1 MANEI
6 TLNGGSQLQPEE
18 QTLLTKSLLQVREE
32 LHTNTY
38 ILEAI
43 RVLPVKGYRSAIGS
57 YWNAVIDDLR
67 RKIEHRSLDLFN
79 KEMKPKQEV
88 KTYEDFQKHV
98 TDFDLIEGAYK
109 TGVIAWEAHK
119 MLHQARE
126 TRHVFDGHP
135 TSTEPSIL
143 KVLDMINDCNK
154 YVLSEEYPVPI
165 VDIDTYLQTMDSGT
179 FHQNKT
185 AVEQALGDLPQIYRK
200 ELSNRLY
207 SAYQHQSTT
216 TVMRGNTEFILPI
229 LWSVLSKEDRKQI
242 GQRLD
247 KDFVD
252 GDRDKCEHGV
262 DFMLKV
268 NGLRYVSNS
277 TRNGLFEP
285 AIEKLEQSLDKFE
298 EEKSSM
304 LHLRKLGGS
313 VPPHL
318 LPRLVQ
324 AMTLTYVGHK
334 GYSPHYNRSSFFS
347 DGAAPVITEMFE
359 QFDDASVKA
368 FIEAVKNSS
377 VLRRRIE
384 GPGQMRR
391 LRNLGQI
398 LLDKQSLD
406 KDDTDFLA
414 LLVDAEKGGEL
425 YALFHRL
432 KKAAEQEAKKAQ

>member
-1 MANEI
+1 MASEL
-6 TLNGGSQLQPEE
+6 TLSGGTQLQPEE
-18 QTLLTKSLLQVREE
+18 QSLLAKSLVQVREE
-32 LHTNTY
+32 LHNNTY
-38 ILEAI
+38 IQEAI

-57 YWNAVIDDLR
+57 YWNAVVDDLR

-79 KEMKPKQEV
+79 KEMKPKQEI
-88 KTYEDFQKHV
+88 KIYEDFQKHV

-109 TGVIAWEAHK
+109 TGVIGWEAHK

-165 VDIDTYLQTMDSGT
+165 VDIDTYLQTMDSPS

-200 ELSNRLY
+200 ELINRLY
-207 SAYQHQSTT
+207 STYQHQSAT

-247 KDFVD
+247 KDFVE
-252 GDRDKCEHGV
+252 GDKDKCEYGV

-268 NGLRYVSNS
+268 NGLRYVSSS

-298 EEKSSM
+298 EEKSAM
-304 LHLRKLGGS
+304 LHLRKLGSS
-313 VPPHL
+313 VPPQL
-318 LPRLVQ
+318 IPRLVQ
-324 AMTLTYVGHK
+324 AMTHTYVGHK
-334 GYSPHYNRSSFFS
+334 GFSLYYNRSDFYS
-347 DGAAPVITEMFE
+347 DGATPIIKEMFE
-359 QFDDASVKA
+359 QFDDASIKA
-368 FIEAVKNSS
+368 FIEVVKISS
-377 VLRRRIE
+377 VLRLRIA

-406 KDDTDFLA
+406 KDDSDFLA
-414 LLVDAEKGGEL
+414 LLVNEAKEGEL

-432 KKAAEQEAKKAQ
+432 KKAVEQQAKKE